1 VGSIGNVIALTI
13 EPSAHERPSGTAA
26 ALNPSMMSASENEGV
41 PVGFVDARYELGEL
55 LGEGA
60 TGQVFA
66 ARDVVLGIDVAMK
79 IMRPALAKS
88 RRQVA
93 QFRSEARIASR
104 MLSPHAVKV
113 MGIAVT
119 REGSPCIVYERLEGE
134 TLGQRLA
141 REGGLSLAETVEIV
155 KQMSRALARAHMIG
169 VIHRD
174 VKPDNIFLTHDARG
188 RMLAKLLDFGIAVE
202 PDTCGAYASYQLAGT
217 PEYMAPEILFG
228 THELDARADLYA
240 LGAVAYECLTG
251 QCPFPGEVIDVL
263 ELLRSGVRP
272 GFLEHR
278 PDLHGAVDAWMD
290 RALHP
295 DPYWRFGTAKELADS
310 FEKATLPATTG
321 TTPATRISVREA
333 A

>member
-1 VGSIGNVIALTI
+1 
-13 EPSAHERPSGTAA
+13 
-26 ALNPSMMSASENEGV
+26 MMSASENQGV
-41 PVGFVDARYELGEL
+41 PVGLVDARYELGEL

-60 TGQVFA
+60 MGQVFA
-66 ARDVVLGIDVAMK
+66 ARDVLLGIDVAVK

-93 QFRSEARIASR
+93 QFTSEARICAR

-141 REGGLSLAETVEIV
+141 REGGLSLADTVEIV
-155 KQMSRALARAHMIG
+155 KQTSRALARAHMIG
-169 VIHRD
+169 VVHRD

-188 RMLAKLLDFGIAVE
+188 RMLVKLLDFGIAVE
-202 PDTCGAYASYQLAGT
+202 ADTSGAYSSYQLAGT
-217 PEYMAPEILFG
+217 PAYMAPDLLFG

-240 LGAVAYECLTG
+240 LGVVAYECLTG
-251 QCPFPGEVIDVL
+251 ECPFPGEVIDVL

-272 GFLEHR
+272 ALVEHR
-278 PDLHGAVDAWMD
+278 PDLHGAVDAWID

-295 DPYWRFGTAKELADS
+295 DPYWRFGSAKELADS
-310 FEKATLPATTG
+310 FEKATLPAATG
-321 TTPATRISVREA
+321 TAQATPITMREA